1 MHCSWD
7 AENFNLVSQILFF
20 SLIEHNYF
28 IISSFHSSTL
38 FFITFKS
45 LNVKREKRKL
55 LEKREQREEFDRP
68 HFNHI
73 KSWSWC
79 QWIRLRDIMSLIE
92 VILPFK
98 HAKNK
103 RSKPIKF
110 FYLIWL
116 FFIFK
121 LNRGCFGLEF
131 NSLRF

>member
-1 MHCSWD
+1 MRTRTIFQCYISTKQNFRLLLRKLKRIAIKAKANTKKRSPFHLHCSWD

-73 KSWSWC
+73 KS
-79 QWIRLRDIMSLIE
+79 
-92 VILPFK
+92 
-98 HAKNK
+98 
-103 RSKPIKF
+103 
-110 FYLIWL
+110 
-116 FFIFK
+116 
-121 LNRGCFGLEF
+121 
-131 NSLRF
+131 